1 LKYCIVIMDGA
12 AGWELPERN
21 NQTCL
26 ELAKTPNLDAIARE
40 SKVGLTRTVPPGMEP
55 SSACACMS
63 VLGYNPAVYYKGRS
77 AIEAKSMG
85 IPISSEEIAFRC
97 NLVAVKDEKMWS
109 YSAGYISTP
118 EAREIIESLDK
129 QLGSDVIHFY
139 PGVSY
144 RHILKVQGHKE
155 VLKAVCTPPHD
166 ISNKPIADY
175 LPKGPGS
182 EFLKDLMKRSEEILR
197 DHPVNIA
204 RKSRGE
210 IPATTLWLF
219 WSSGQIPDMP
229 PFQQYYGLNAAM
241 TSAVDLLR
249 GLAKMAGMT
258 VLEIPGV
265 TDSLDNDF
273 AGQVKGALKALKNHE
288 LVVIH
293 IEAPDEAGHAGSIE
307 KKVEAIEK
315 IDHEVIKQ
323 LRLWHDDSLRVL
335 IMPDHP
341 TPIKSQTHND
351 EPVPF
356 LIWGPGFSTNGAKR
370 FTERDAKYTKLVI
383 ENGYDIMKYFLK
395 QGQ

>member
-1 LKYCIVIMDGA
+1 LKYCVVIMDGS
-12 AGWELPERN
+12 AGWDLPERN

-26 ELAKTPNLDAIARE
+26 GLAETPNLDAIARE

-63 VLGYNPAVYYKGRS
+63 VLGYDPTVYYRGRS

-85 IPISSEEIAFRC
+85 IPIAPGEIVFRC
-97 NLVAVKDEKMWS
+97 NLVTVKDGKMLS

-118 EAREIIESLDK
+118 EAREIIESVDR
-129 QLGSDVIHFY
+129 QLGSDIIHFY

-144 RHILKVQGHKE
+144 RHILKVKGHKE
-155 VLKAVCTPPHD
+155 ALKTVCTPPHD

-175 LPKGPGS
+175 LPRGS
-182 EFLKDLMKRSEEILR
+182 GSKFLKDLMKRSEDILK

-204 RKSRGE
+204 RKDRGE
-210 IPATTLWLF
+210 IPATTIWLF
-219 WSSGQIPDMP
+219 WSSGQIPEMP
-229 PFQQYYGLNAAM
+229 SFQQFYGLNAAM

-258 VLEIPGV
+258 ILEIPGI

-273 AGQVKGALKALKNHE
+273 AAQANGALKALNDHD

-315 IDHEVIKQ
+315 IDHEVIKR
-323 LRLWHDDSLRVL
+323 LRSWQDDSLRVL
-335 IMPDHP
+335 VMPDHP
-341 TPIKSQTHND
+341 TPIKTQTHNN

-356 LIWGPGFSTNGAKR
+356 LMWGPGFSTNGAKR
-370 FTERDAKYTKLVI
+370 FTEKDANYTKFVI
-383 ENGYDIMKYFLK
+383 DNGYDVMKYFLK
-395 QGQ
+395 